1 MVVAVVFLIAY
12 AIPILAPQVPHW
24 IKYGCEALTWLT
36 WAVFVTDLVVRVTLA
51 ENRRSY
57 LIRHWYDLLII
68 ALPLLRPLRLLQIVP
83 LITTLNQRA
92 QTRLH
97 GRVAIYIAGGASTMA
112 FCAALA
118 VLDVERSNPDAN
130 IVTFGDAIWWS
141 MVTMT
146 TVGYGDH
153 YPTTGLG
160 RVVAVALMVAGIA
173 LLGSVTATLASW
185 LVDAVA
191 EDQQKGEASAAQVAS
206 LEAKID
212 ALTRLVEAGSRGD
225 NRPPT

>member
-12 AIPILAPQVPHW
+12 AIPILATQVPQW

-130 IVTFGDAIWWS
+130 IVSFGDAIWWS

-206 LEAKID
+206 LEAKVD

-225 NRPPT
+225 SRPPT